1 MKYTLFIFSVFP
13 LMLFFLILLMFVP
26 IQQHAF
32 PETVKSIWSIGK
44 SMPTPRTEVTA
55 TIISDNIYVIGGFDK
70 SGKVLDT
77 VEVYNI
83 KNDSWKTVAPLP
95 QPLHHT
101 TASNF
106 DGKIYVIGGF
116 PTPIASNWM
125 ASNKLFI
132 YDPVEDKWSEGQPM
146 PTARGSTA
154 ANFVNGTLYV
164 IGGYG
169 FSVLNVNEAYNPL
182 LNELSRSRLPGAHRM
197 PR

>member
-1 MKYTLFIFSVFP
+1 MNYNLFILSIFP
-13 LMLFFLILLMFVP
+13 LLLFFSILLM
-26 IQQHAF
+26 IGQIQQQQQQHAF
-32 PETVKSIWSIGK
+32 PETVESSWSNGTT
-44 SMPTPRTEVTA
+44 MPTPRTEITA
-55 TIISDNIYVIGGFDK
+55 TNIGNDIYVIGGFDK
-70 SGKVLDT
+70 SGNVLDT

-83 KNDSWKTVAPLP
+83 KNDTWKTVAPLP

-132 YDPVEDKWSEGQPM
+132 YDPVEDKWSEGQQM

-169 FSVLNVNEAYNPL
+169 FSKVLNVN
-182 LNELSRSRLPGAHRM
+182 
-197 PR
+197 